1 MQIESGRINF
11 FPRRCA
17 LVLTDRETEAT
28 TDDLMKR
35 VKMATHDLAH
45 DIAHQARGTREV
57 LVTRLSKKLAQS
69 TQDGSQK
76 EDTSEEL
83 EVKLQ
88 KMKDEFE
95 IMKDGVKHQI
105 RSVQSDISQVQQELA
120 KIATLSSTILQRL
133 PVKGAE

>member
-1 MQIESGRINF
+1 
-11 FPRRCA
+11 
-17 LVLTDRETEAT
+17 
-28 TDDLMKR
+28 MKR

-69 TQDGSQK
+69 TQDSSQK

-133 PVKGAE
+133 PVKVRNLYKHCLLSSQFCSITIRT